1 MRGVSSNIAQSQSGG
16 VFPKALKYENG
27 LQNMFWNILSFD
39 MQMAVLA
46 SDTKNILS

>member
-1 MRGVSSNIAQSQSGG
+1 MEGVSSSIALSQSEG

-27 LQNMFWNILSFD
+27 LQNMFWNILNFD

-46 SDTKNILS
+46 SGTKNI